1 MSRVKRIKNIFLVTG
16 LFLTIAFSYQLYQY
30 LQENIFVID
39 FPGDWDKPLG
49 ILIGVYLIIRSKI
62 IK

>member
-1 MSRVKRIKNIFLVTG
+1 MFLVTG

-30 LQENIFVID
+30 LQENTFVTD

-49 ILIGVYLIIRSKI
+49 ILIGVYLIIRSRI

>member
-1 MSRVKRIKNIFLVTG
+1 MSRIKRVKNIFLITG
-16 LFLTIAFSYQLYQY
+16 IFLTIAFSYQLYQY
-30 LQENIFVID
+30 LQENTFATK

-49 ILIGVYLIIRSKI
+49 ILIGIYLIIRSRI

>member
-1 MSRVKRIKNIFLVTG
+1 MPRIKRIKNIFLITG
-16 LFLTIAFSYQLYQY
+16 VFLTIAFSYQLYQY
-30 LQENIFVID
+30 LQENTFVTE

-49 ILIGVYLIIRSKI
+49 ISIGVYLIIRSRF